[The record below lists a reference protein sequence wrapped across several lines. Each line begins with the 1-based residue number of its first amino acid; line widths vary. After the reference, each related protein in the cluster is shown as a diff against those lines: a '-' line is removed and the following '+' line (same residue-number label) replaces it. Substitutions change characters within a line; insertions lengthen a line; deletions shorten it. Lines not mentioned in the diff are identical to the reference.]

1 MKNKLLILSSL
12 IFFLLVNTTCF
23 WEGKLGILA
32 MLAFLI
38 LVIGYIVLAIG
49 LLRQLILA
57 IRERFTKKYRI
68 FTIVFVLSIL
78 IITLLKPYGLVDFDK
93 FSGQDLLIAQ
103 REGAANC
110 MTTFKLKENNKF
122 VERSV
127 CFGVSEIDGDFEIIN
142 DTIYFSNVNL
152 PRGDTSYYDFALI
165 MPSRF
170 GTVNNK
176 FDLIRYE
183 NKNDTIGHE
192 LWIIKNEFNE
202 TE

>member
-1 MKNKLLILSSL
+1 
-12 IFFLLVNTTCF
+12 
-23 WEGKLGILA
+23 

-103 REGAANC
+103 REGTANC